1 MPELKQIAE
10 LLTRGNSFYLLSHML
25 PDGDS
30 IGSLLALGEALKRL
44 GKKVRMVIP
53 GEVPRRYRF
62 LKGSEEIAGEL
73 SFDGRSTVVVLD
85 CSDLGRL
92 GELGPQVEK
101 APVLINIDHHVSNRY
116 FGTVNLVDSS
126 AGAAGEIVFR
136 LLAEMGL
143 EPTPSM
149 ATALYVALATDTG
162 SFKYDNTTSN
172 THRIAADLVERGC
185 RPGLISRR
193 LFDLRTLP
201 SFILL
206 KEVLPTLE
214 LYSRRRIAILT
225 VSRDLLER
233 CGAVEEDMGGLVNY
247 SVNIEGV
254 EIGVLFYT
262 GEREEIKVGIRSRR
276 LDISGLAEKFGGGGH
291 AKAAGCRIPGAYP
304 PAKAAV
310 LKEAHALLREATGP
324 EEEGF

>member
-1 MPELKQIAE
+1 
-10 LLTRGNSFYLLSHML
+10 
-25 PDGDS
+25 
-30 IGSLLALGEALKRL
+30 
-44 GKKVRMVIP
+44 
-53 GEVPRRYRF
+53 
-62 LKGSEEIAGEL
+62 
-73 SFDGRSTVVVLD
+73 
-85 CSDLGRL
+85 
-92 GELGPQVEK
+92 
-101 APVLINIDHHVSNRY
+101 
-116 FGTVNLVDSS
+116 
-126 AGAAGEIVFR
+126 
-136 LLAEMGL
+136 
-143 EPTPSM
+143 M

-162 SFKYDNTTSN
+162 SLKRQYHI
-172 THRIAADLVERGC
+172 THRIAADLVERGAG
-185 RPGLISRR
+185 RPISRR

-291 AKAAGCRIPGAYP
+291 VKAAGCRIPGAYP

-310 LKEAHALLREATGP
+310 LKEAHALLREATRP
-324 EEEGF
+324 EEKGFERPINS